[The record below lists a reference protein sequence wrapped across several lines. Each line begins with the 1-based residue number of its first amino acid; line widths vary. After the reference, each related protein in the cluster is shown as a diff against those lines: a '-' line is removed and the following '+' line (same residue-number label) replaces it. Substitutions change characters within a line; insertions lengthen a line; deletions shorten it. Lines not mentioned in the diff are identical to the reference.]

1 MSARLQPYDHL
12 FSPIAVNQL
21 TICNRIVMGPMGNL
35 GMADADG
42 RPTAKMIAYF
52 AERAKGGA
60 GLITSGLVPVS
71 PGIDPAVPHSG
82 AFPQLGGTRDAL
94 SGWRDLAEAVHAYG
108 ASFFAQ
114 LSDHVVS
121 GFVDQ
126 RFQCLSVSEFA
137 VLQNILQGP

>member
-1 MSARLQPYDHL
+1 MSSMPSNGEAAVAALIERLHAWPRSGSEHQARMSARLQPYDHL

-60 GLITSGLVPVS
+60 G
-71 PGIDPAVPHSG
+71 
-82 AFPQLGGTRDAL
+82 
-94 SGWRDLAEAVHAYG
+94 
-108 ASFFAQ
+108 
-114 LSDHVVS
+114 
-121 GFVDQ
+121 
-126 RFQCLSVSEFA
+126 
-137 VLQNILQGP
+137 